1 MIDPKLLALATAV
14 TFGLAPVVLK
24 MAFRRGGNT
33 SVGMMV
39 GLLVAV
45 PITFAPAAVTG
56 LHLEQLT
63 PAAVLGFVLGGL
75 AGNAVGRRWN
85 YESINLLGASRATA
99 IRASSPVITAVLAAV
114 LYGEPITPLRLAAI
128 LAIVAGAV
136 LVTWQPGGDRR
147 AWLGIGVLYAFLS
160 AVSYGVRP
168 LFLKF
173 GLQEADLPLEAAC
186 IGAVVAL
193 AWALVT
199 EDRSAL
205 RLGRLDASL
214 GLFAF
219 GGALVAV
226 GLMTLTFGLAGG
238 LVSVVYPIT
247 ASAPLFTLAFT
258 AILLRGVELLNLRII
273 LGVIAVVFGV
283 TYL

>member
-1 MIDPKLLALATAV
+1 MIDPKLLALATAI

-33 SVGMMV
+33 SVGMLV

-45 PITFAPAAVTG
+45 PITFAPVAFVG
-56 LHLEQLT
+56 LRLAELT
-63 PAAVLGFVLGGL
+63 PAAILAFILGGL

-99 IRASSPVITAVLAAV
+99 IRASSPVITAVLAAA
-114 LYGEPITPLRLAAI
+114 LYDEPVTPLRLAAI

-136 LVTWQPGGDRR
+136 LVTWQPGSDRR

-173 GLQEADLPLEAAC
+173 GLQQADLPLEAAC

-193 AWALVT
+193 AWGLAT

-205 RLGRLDASL
+205 RLGRLDRSL
-214 GLFAF
+214 ALFAL
-219 GGALVAV
+219 GGALVAT

-247 ASAPLFTLAFT
+247 ASAPLFTLVFT
-258 AILLRGVELLNLRII
+258 AIFLRGVELLNIRII
-273 LGVIAVVFGV
+273 LGVLAVVFGV